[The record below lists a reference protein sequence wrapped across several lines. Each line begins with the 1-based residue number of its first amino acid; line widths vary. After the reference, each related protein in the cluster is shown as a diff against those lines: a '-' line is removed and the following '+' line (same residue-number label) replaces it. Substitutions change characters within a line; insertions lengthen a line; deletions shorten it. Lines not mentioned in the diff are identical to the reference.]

1 MPKTRKKLQKKRRR
15 RRNYSLKL
23 TTNNA
28 KAKCSPK
35 PKHEINEFSCYT
47 NDDLY
52 HLRDLW
58 NVRHSDLFI
67 HSNEPKDIHALLSG
81 YMKNVCS
88 KETCWLKQHF
98 ANDSREKLKDSFA
111 PEHPMKWLK
120 NPNEWLDSNDI
131 NKVMKQYEKA
141 YKCFDFMG
149 PTPIDFDKRLYGNEC
164 VWSELCD
171 FDIGEQ
177 MKKGKTKIGII
188 FNTDEHDEPGE
199 HWISMF
205 INLKKQQIYFFD
217 SAGDKPPKE
226 ITAFVKKIKEQGSKL
241 GMDFQYDQNHPVEHQ
256 YKNTECGV
264 YSLFFIV
271 HMLEDKITGEY
282 LKTHILKDEYME
294 KFRKVFFNE
303 PN

>member
-1 MPKTRKKLQKKRRR
+1 MPKTRKKK

-23 TTNNA
+23 ANKT
-28 KAKCSPK
+28 AKCSPK
-35 PKHEINEFSCYT
+35 PKHQINNFSCYT

-58 NVRHSDLFI
+58 NVRHSDLLI
-67 HSNEPKDIHALLSG
+67 HSKEPKVIHALLSR

-88 KETCWLKQHF
+88 KETCWLKQQF
-98 ANDSREKLKDSFA
+98 ANESREKLKDSFA
-111 PEHPMKWLK
+111 PEHPKKWLT

-164 VWSELCD
+164 VWPELCD
-171 FDIGEQ
+171 FNIGDQ

-199 HWISMF
+199 HWISLF
-205 INLKKQQIYFFD
+205 INLKKRRIYFFD
-217 SAGDKPPKE
+217 SAGEKPPKE
-226 ITAFVKKIKEQGSKL
+226 ITAFVSKLKEQG
-241 GMDFQYDQNHPVEHQ
+241 FQYDQNHPVEHQ

-264 YSLFFIV
+264 YSLFFII
-271 HMLEDKITGEY
+271 HMLEDTITGEY

-294 KFRKVFFNE
+294 KFRKVYFNE

>member
-1 MPKTRKKLQKKRRR
+1 MKLKSEAKSEAKKKP
-15 RRNYSLKL
+15 
-23 TTNNA
+23 
-28 KAKCSPK
+28 KCSPK
-35 PKHEINEFSCYT
+35 PKHQINDFSCYT

-67 HSNEPKDIHALLSG
+67 KSKEPKDIHALLSE

-88 KETCWLKQHF
+88 KETCWLKQRF
-98 ANDSREKLKDSFA
+98 ATESREKLNDSFA
-111 PEHPMKWLK
+111 PEHPKKWMT

-131 NKVMKQYEKA
+131 NKVMNQYEKA

-164 VWSELCD
+164 VWSELCE

-177 MKKGKTKIGII
+177 MKQGKTKIGII
-188 FNTDEHDEPGE
+188 FNTDEHDKPGE
-199 HWISMF
+199 HWISLF
-205 INLKKQQIYFFD
+205 LNLKKRQIYFFD
-217 SAGDKPPKE
+217 SAGSKPPKE
-226 ITAFVKKIKEQGSKL
+226 IDSFVKKIKEQGSKIGL
-241 GMDFQYDQNHPVEHQ
+241 DFQYDQNHPVEHQ

-271 HMLEDKITGEY
+271 HMLEDKITGDY